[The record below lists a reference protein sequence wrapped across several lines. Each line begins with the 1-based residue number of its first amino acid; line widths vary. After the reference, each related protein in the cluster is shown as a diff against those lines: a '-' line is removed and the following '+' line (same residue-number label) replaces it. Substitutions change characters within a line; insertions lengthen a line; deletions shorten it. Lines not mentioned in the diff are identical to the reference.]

1 MRDRENIRE
10 CEGRMKKRERKRW
23 EIERIREGEGEMKR
37 REREEM
43 RSRER
48 KYKDNSLGKGNN
60 SYKNEKKKREGS

>member
-1 MRDRENIRE
+1 
-10 CEGRMKKRERKRW
+10 
-23 EIERIREGEGEMKR
+23 MKR

-60 SYKNEKKKREGS
+60 SYKSEKKKGRKLEKIITLI

>member
-1 MRDRENIRE
+1 
-10 CEGRMKKRERKRW
+10 
-23 EIERIREGEGEMKR
+23 MKR

-60 SYKNEKKKREGS
+60 SYKSEKKKEGRKLEKIITLI